1 MEDVD
6 IFEINEVFVVVFVV
20 IVKEFGLNLEKVNI
34 EGGVIVLGYFFGV
47 FGCWIFVILLYI
59 LERMGRSCGVVV
71 LCIGGGMGIV
81 MCV

>member
-47 FGCWIFVILLYI
+47 FGC
-59 LERMGRSCGVVV
+59 
-71 LCIGGGMGIV
+71 
-81 MCV
+81 